1 VTLLAASALSLL
13 VALSPPPMPSP
24 TFCAEWVK
32 QSSEGYERLTLFSD
46 RTLVWKT
53 RRGEIENVRR
63 KILDAEERKFY
74 CDYFAK
80 VEFWDLPDDM
90 RSGLTGQFVSESM
103 LRLARP
109 DGSVK
114 EIRFDELSSL
124 APAAATLRSS
134 LEGLKRSFSERIAP
148 VSRFTAATLSRGTLL
163 KRFDGAVFRI
173 TLLDEARGLVELQGV
188 SEPFSYFRKIEE
200 LRFFFEP
207 PPEATR

>member
-1 VTLLAASALSLL
+1 MTFLAASALSL
-13 VALSPPPMPSP
+13 VVTLSAAPMPAP

-53 RRGEIENVRR
+53 RRGEVEDVRR
-63 KILDAEERKFY
+63 KTLDAEERKFY
-74 CDYFAK
+74 CDYFAR

-90 RSGLTGQFVSESM
+90 RTGLTGQFASESRV
-103 LRLARP
+103 RLARP

-124 APAAATLRSS
+124 APAASALRSS
-134 LEGLKRSFSERIAP
+134 LEGLKHSFAERIAP
-148 VSRFTAATLSRGTLL
+148 ASRFTAANLARGTLL

-173 TLLDEARGLVELQGV
+173 TLLDEARGIVELQGV
-188 SEPFSYFRKIEE
+188 SEPFSFFRKIAE

-207 PPEATR
+207 PPEAPP

>member
-1 VTLLAASALSLL
+1 VTFLAASTLSL
-13 VALSPPPMPSP
+13 VVTLSAAPMPAP

-53 RRGEIENVRR
+53 RRGEVEDVRR
-63 KILDAEERKFY
+63 KTLDAEERKFY
-74 CDYFAK
+74 CDYFAR

-90 RSGLTGQFVSESM
+90 RSGLTGQFVSESRV
-103 LRLARP
+103 RLARP

-124 APAAATLRSS
+124 APAAGTLRSS
-134 LEGLKRSFSERIAP
+134 LEGLKRSFAERIAP
-148 VSRFTAATLSRGTLL
+148 ASRFTAATLARGTLL
-163 KRFDGAVFRI
+163 KRFDGAMFRI
-173 TLLDEARGLVELQGV
+173 TLLDEARGIVELQGV
-188 SEPFSYFRKIEE
+188 SEPFSFFRKIEE

-207 PPEATR
+207 PPEAAR

>member
-1 VTLLAASALSLL
+1 
-13 VALSPPPMPSP
+13 MPAP
-24 TFCAEWVK
+24 TYCAEWVK

-53 RRGEIENVRR
+53 RRGEAEDVRR
-63 KILDAEERKFY
+63 KTLDADERKFY
-74 CDYFAK
+74 CDYFAR

-90 RSGLTGQFVSESM
+90 RSRMTGQFVSESM

-134 LEGLKRSFSERIAP
+134 LEGLKRSFTERIAP
-148 VSRFTAATLSRGTLL
+148 PSRFTPQTLPIGTIL
-163 KRFDGAVFRI
+163 KRFDGALFRVV
-173 TLLDEARGLVELQGV
+173 LVDEVKGVVELQGV
-188 SEPFSYFRKIEE
+188 AEPFSFFRRLQE

-207 PPEATR
+207 PGE

>member
-1 VTLLAASALSLL
+1 VAISFSMRMSAS
-13 VALSPPPMPSP
+13 PMPAP
-24 TFCAEWVK
+24 TYCAEWVK

-53 RRGEIENVRR
+53 RRGEAEDVRR
-63 KILDAEERKFY
+63 KTLDADERKFY
-74 CDYFAK
+74 CDYFAR
-80 VEFWDLPDDM
+80 VECWDLPDDM
-90 RSGLTGQFVSESM
+90 RSRMTGQFVSESM

-134 LEGLKRSFSERIAP
+134 LEGLKRSLTERIAP
-148 VSRFTAATLSRGTLL
+148 PSRFTPQTLPRGTIL
-163 KRFDGAVFRI
+163 KRFDGALFRVV
-173 TLLDEARGLVELQGV
+173 LVDEVKGVVELQGV
-188 SEPFSYFRKIEE
+188 AEPFSFFRRLQE

-207 PPEATR
+207 PGE

>member
-1 VTLLAASALSLL
+1 MSLSAALALAITLAAP
-13 VALSPPPMPSP
+13 PPPMPAP

-46 RTLVWKT
+46 RALVWKT
-53 RRGEIENVRR
+53 RRGADEDVRR
-63 KILDAEERKFY
+63 KRLDPDEAKFY
-74 CDYFAK
+74 CEYFAR
-80 VEFWDLPDDM
+80 VEFWELPDDM

-109 DGSVK
+109 DGKVK

-134 LEGLKRSFSERIAP
+134 LEGLKRSFNDKIAP
-148 VSRFTAATLSRGTLL
+148 PSRFTPKTLTLGTVL
-163 KRFDGAVFRI
+163 KRFDGTVFRVVMV
-173 TLLDEARGLVELQGV
+173 DEGRGIVELQGIF
-188 SEPFSYFRKIEE
+188 EPFSYFRKIDE

-207 PPEATR
+207 PPE

>member
-13 VALSPPPMPSP
+13 VATAPAPMPAP

-53 RRGEIENVRR
+53 RRGDIENVRR
-63 KILDAEERKFY
+63 KTLDAEERRFY
-74 CDYFAK
+74 CDYFAR

-114 EIRFDELSSL
+114 GIRFDELSSL

-134 LEGLKRSFSERIAP
+134 LEGLKRSFAERIAP
-148 VSRFTAATLSRGTLL
+148 ASRFTAATLSRGTLL

-173 TLLDEARGLVELQGV
+173 TLLDEARGIVELQGV

-207 PPEATR
+207 PPGATP

>member
-1 VTLLAASALSLL
+1 
-13 VALSPPPMPSP
+13 MPTP

-53 RRGEIENVRR
+53 RRGEVEDVRR
-63 KILDAEERKFY
+63 KTLDAEERKFY
-74 CDYFAK
+74 CDYFAR

-90 RSGLTGQFVSESM
+90 RSGLTGQFVSESR

-124 APAAATLRSS
+124 APAASALRSS
-134 LEGLKRSFSERIAP
+134 LEGLKRTFAERIAP
-148 VSRFTAATLSRGTLL
+148 ASRFTLRPLPRHVRETLRWEPCFGSRSWMRRAASS
-163 KRFDGAVFRI
+163 A
-173 TLLDEARGLVELQGV
+173 QGV
-188 SEPFSYFRKIEE
+188 SEPFSFFRRDRGA
-200 LRFFFEP
+200 RFFFEP
-207 PPEATR
+207 PPEAAR

>member
-1 VTLLAASALSLL
+1 VTLLSASALSLL
-13 VALSPPPMPSP
+13 IATSVPPMPAP

-53 RRGEIENVRR
+53 RRGEVENVRR
-63 KILDAEERKFY
+63 KTLDAEERKFY
-74 CDYFAK
+74 CDYFAT
-80 VEFWDLPDDM
+80 VEFWDLPDDT
-90 RSGLTGQFVSESM
+90 RSGLTGQFLSESR

-114 EIRFDELSSL
+114 EIRFDELSPL

-134 LEGLKRSFSERIAP
+134 LEGLKRSFAERIAP
-148 VSRFTAATLSRGTLL
+148 ASRFTAATLPRGTLL
-163 KRFDGAVFRI
+163 TRFDGAVIRI
-173 TLLDEARGLVELQGV
+173 ALLDEARGIVELQGV

-207 PPEATR
+207 PREATP